1 MVTMIFP
8 REKIEEGLKCAWQS
22 TLIRAR
28 QIEQH
33 PRRES
38 SEFKDQS
45 NNAGIFGRC
54 NNLPLFRGAYVFRI

>member
-1 MVTMIFP
+1 M
-8 REKIEEGLKCAWQS
+8 GLAVNTNK
-22 TLIRAR
+22 AR
-28 QIEQH
+28 RIEQH

>member
-1 MVTMIFP
+1 MKLIFP
-8 REKIEEGLKCAWQS
+8 QGEDRRGFEMGLAVNTNK
-22 TLIRAR
+22 AR
-28 QIEQH
+28 RIEQH